1 MECDPAS
8 TGVDADSSLVPP
20 SYVVPSAPAAD
31 MAVGP
36 VELILTTLW
45 LSSNA
50 KLFGALIVEPAV
62 VQFEVSSSATNPSL
76 NVVPTYSGYSSERK
90 RKFTPMQ
97 FAPAG
102 TLTSIL

>member
-1 MECDPAS
+1 MP
-8 TGVDADSSLVPP
+8 
-20 SYVVPSAPAAD
+20 
-31 MAVGP
+31 
-36 VELILTTLW
+36 

-50 KLFGALIVEPAV
+50 KLFGALIVEPA

-102 TLTSIL
+102 TLTSILRIETS